1 VIGVDAVKAAG
12 LVLLATIVQ
21 VSLAEWIEI
30 GEAHPD
36 VVLVTLVAVSL
47 LRGPTYGAVL
57 GFLAGLVLD
66 TASFGTFGLTSLLL
80 TVIGYATGRFGEAT
94 TRSSAH
100 PLLIAVILATAG
112 YTLGSA
118 VLHFMLGLSIPAS
131 QLFLAVL
138 LPALAF
144 NLILAY
150 PLYVLCARILPPRL
164 FIRREVKPAV

>member
-1 VIGVDAVKAAG
+1 MTGFDPLKAGA
-12 LVLLATIVQ
+12 LVLLAALVQ
-21 VSLAEWIEI
+21 ISLAEWIEI

-36 VVLVTLVAVSL
+36 LVLVTLVAVSL

-80 TVIGYATGRFGEAT
+80 TVIGYGTGRFGEAT
-94 TRSSAH
+94 TRSSVH
-100 PLLIAVILATAG
+100 PLLIAVMLGTAG
-112 YTLGSA
+112 YSLGSA
-118 VLHFMLGLSIPAS
+118 VLHFMLGVSIPAS
-131 QLFLAVL
+131 QLFLALL

-150 PLYVLCARILPPRL
+150 PLYALCARILPPRL
-164 FIRREVKPAV
+164 VIRREVNPAV